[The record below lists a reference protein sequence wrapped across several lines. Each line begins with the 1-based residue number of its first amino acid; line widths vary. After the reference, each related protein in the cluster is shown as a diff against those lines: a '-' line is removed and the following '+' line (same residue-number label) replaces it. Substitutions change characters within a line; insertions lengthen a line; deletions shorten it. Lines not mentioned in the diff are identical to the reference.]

1 MNWDARWI
9 AGGVRDASW
18 IALLAGC
25 TRHLTER
32 PTDDDGHTQAGSLE
46 FLTLSTCPESEG
58 GKRGRGLSREDF
70 VQEYLY
76 AESDY

>member
-25 TRHLTER
+25 TRFLTER
-32 PTDDDGHTQAGSLE
+32 PTDDDGHTSGE
-46 FLTLSTCPESEG
+46 FLKFFPLSAQSQ
-58 GKRGRGLSREDF
+58 RE
-70 VQEYLY
+70 
-76 AESDY
+76 